1 MRDDT
6 TTAREF
12 IIESDLP
19 AAPPPITLA
28 KDAFDYDDV
37 KHQAAVV
44 GAQVIAFAAGVPA
57 QTREDVANAAL
68 LAQLVAKKKVPDPTT
83 LAAVTAWYD
92 AYFDALSR
100 IGFAI
105 QDHGFAAYAQSSR
118 SFDAHQAILEVA
130 AALFAGA
137 PGALMVVQRTLEA
150 LKKLPADSGW
160 IRLFNRE
167 SQSANT
173 ARFQVSLVDQAG
185 DGSLFLSIIAFGL
198 EAKTTLTQVLFFK
211 FQSNDVRL
219 ENHSGKV
226 SINSRLLDDI
236 RESLAAKLAT
246 HANDFIRGLD
256 L

>member
-1 MRDDT
+1 MSNDT

-12 IIESDLP
+12 IARSDLP
-19 AAPPPITLA
+19 AAPPPIVLA
-28 KDAFDYDDV
+28 KGAFDYDDV

-44 GAQVIAFAAGVPA
+44 GAQVIAFSAGVAA
-57 QTREDVANAAL
+57 QTREDVANASL
-68 LAQLVAKKKVPDPTT
+68 LAQLVAKKKVPAPTT
-83 LAAVTAWYD
+83 LPLVTAWYD
-92 AYFDALSR
+92 AYFDALSQ

-105 QDHGFAAYAQSSR
+105 QDHGFAAYSEASE
-118 SFDAHQAILEVA
+118 SFEAHEAILEVA

-137 PGALMVVQRTLEA
+137 PAALAVVKQTLEA
-150 LKKLPADSGW
+150 LKKLPSSSGW

-173 ARFQVSLVDQAG
+173 ARFQVSLVGQET

-226 SINSRLLDDI
+226 SINAQVLRDTRDQ
-236 RESLAAKLAT
+236 LAAKLT
-246 HANDFIRGLD
+246 SHASDFIRGLD
-256 L
+256 F